1 MSLAELRAPFA
12 PWLGRWQGEGR
23 GLWPAEPPFRYHET
37 VLIEAVP
44 DRPLL
49 RFSQSATDSLTGELT
64 HAEVGFIRL
73 LPAQAVELI
82 LALAGGYSE
91 VHTGHLH
98 DGVLTLNPHAV
109 AMSPASLPLGSVRR
123 RLELQGDQLRNTV
136 AISVGAAEVGR
147 HVESRLQRVV
157 AGAA

>member
-1 MSLAELRAPFA
+1 MSVAELQAPFA

-23 GLWPAEPPFRYHET
+23 GLWPAEPRFRYHET

-44 DRPLL
+44 ERPVL

-82 LALAGGYSE
+82 LAIAGGYTE
-91 VHTGHLH
+91 IHTGHLH
-98 DGVLTLNPHAV
+98 DGVMTLQPHTV
-109 AMSPASLPLGSVRR
+109 AISPASLALGLVRR
-123 RLELQGDQLRNTV
+123 RLELKGDQLRNTI

-147 HVESRLQRVV
+147 HVESRLQRAV